1 LTILCKSIDHIQSNK
16 KIWGEDG
23 IDTCGREDPILPVK
37 EVSLCGVRDRGVVK
51 YGFSFNTRSYEKI
64 TSL

>member
-1 LTILCKSIDHIQSNK
+1 M
-16 KIWGEDG
+16 
-23 IDTCGREDPILPVK
+23 DTCGREDPILPVK